1 MVLGICFDEVVLLGS
16 SRVFVRQGLH
26 ESRGP
31 GVSSDSESARSAPAG
46 GEGRVSSVPSCL
58 VLHGLGGGPYELGPL
73 IEALEAAG
81 CRVHA
86 PVLPGHDGPGPFM
99 PHSHWRDWERAV
111 VEHFDALSAAGSPV
125 TVVGFSTGA
134 TLALRLA
141 LVRPIAGMVLL
152 APFLAI
158 RHLGGLPFR
167 ARAVLGPAAR
177 LVRSI
182 PRRGPAVRDPEMRR
196 WAASQD
202 RFRTFS
208 MIATESALE
217 LIEQI
222 EPRVG
227 EIHTPT
233 LIIQGRLDTVVDP
246 SRADWLYHRL
256 GSTEKRLLIMD
267 RSDHLLALDRDRK
280 AVITKTLDFCLD
292 RPIGCRREP

>member
-1 MVLGICFDEVVLLGS
+1 M
-16 SRVFVRQGLH
+16 
-26 ESRGP
+26 
-31 GVSSDSESARSAPAG
+31 SSDSESARSAAAG
-46 GEGRVSSVPSCL
+46 GEGRVSSAPSCL

-73 IEALEAAG
+73 IEALESAG

-227 EIHTPT
+227 EIQTPA
-233 LIIQGRLDTVVDP
+233 LIIQGQLDTSARPRPRSGTGRRAGARVSADPERTRFLVAVDRLVIAPQSRTAIAFLP
-246 SRADWLYHRL
+246 SFGTPDVCAPVRT
-256 GSTEKRLLIMD
+256 SVD
-267 RSDHLLALDRDRK
+267 RGRPPALQRDVPTTRT
-280 AVITKTLDFCLD
+280 V
-292 RPIGCRREP
+292 E